1 MNIINDAYAQTPQS
15 GGGMSML
22 IMIGIFFV
30 IMYFMIIRPQNKRAK
45 EHNKLIDSLTN
56 GTEVVVSNGIMGKIV
71 GIKDDTIDLE
81 ISKGINIKVRKN
93 FSIYSSSKRINL
105 IFNMKIFSFKQIMV
119 IFVMLFSITY
129 SLPTFFNEVPNWLTS
144 INAKKM
150 NLGLDLKGGVH
161 F

>member
-45 EHNKLIDSLTN
+45 EHNKLIESLTN

-81 ISKGINIKVRKN
+81 ISKGINIKVRKIQYLQFFQKDQSNIQYEN
-93 FSIYSSSKRINL
+93 FL
-105 IFNMKIFSFKQIMV
+105 I
-119 IFVMLFSITY
+119 
-129 SLPTFFNEVPNWLTS
+129 
-144 INAKKM
+144 
-150 NLGLDLKGGVH
+150 
-161 F
+161 

>member
-71 GIKDDTIDLE
+71 CIKDDTIDLE

-93 FSIYSSSKRINL
+93 SVSTVLPKGSI
-105 IFNMKIFSFKQIMV
+105 
-119 IFVMLFSITY
+119 
-129 SLPTFFNEVPNWLTS
+129 
-144 INAKKM
+144 
-150 NLGLDLKGGVH
+150 
-161 F
+161 

>member
-1 MNIINDAYAQTPQS
+1 MNIINDVYAQTSQT

-71 GIKDDTIDLE
+71 SIKDDTIDLE

-93 FSIYSSSKRINL
+93 SVSTVLPKGSI
-105 IFNMKIFSFKQIMV
+105 
-119 IFVMLFSITY
+119 
-129 SLPTFFNEVPNWLTS
+129 
-144 INAKKM
+144 
-150 NLGLDLKGGVH
+150 
-161 F
+161 

>member
-93 FSIYSSSKRINL
+93 SVSTVLPKVSI
-105 IFNMKIFSFKQIMV
+105 
-119 IFVMLFSITY
+119 
-129 SLPTFFNEVPNWLTS
+129 
-144 INAKKM
+144 
-150 NLGLDLKGGVH
+150 
-161 F
+161 

>member
-71 GIKDDTIDLE
+71 GIKDDTIDL
-81 ISKGINIKVRKN
+81 
-93 FSIYSSSKRINL
+93 
-105 IFNMKIFSFKQIMV
+105 
-119 IFVMLFSITY
+119 
-129 SLPTFFNEVPNWLTS
+129 
-144 INAKKM
+144 
-150 NLGLDLKGGVH
+150 
-161 F
+161 

>member
-1 MNIINDAYAQTPQS
+1 MNIINDAYAQTPQT

-93 FSIYSSSKRINL
+93 SVSTVLPKGSI
-105 IFNMKIFSFKQIMV
+105 
-119 IFVMLFSITY
+119 
-129 SLPTFFNEVPNWLTS
+129 
-144 INAKKM
+144 
-150 NLGLDLKGGVH
+150 
-161 F
+161 

>member
-22 IMIGIFFV
+22 IMIGIFFI

-93 FSIYSSSKRINL
+93 SVSTVLPKGSI
-105 IFNMKIFSFKQIMV
+105 
-119 IFVMLFSITY
+119 
-129 SLPTFFNEVPNWLTS
+129 
-144 INAKKM
+144 
-150 NLGLDLKGGVH
+150 
-161 F
+161 

>member
-71 GIKDDTIDLE
+71 IKLDPDYKDQVVDA
-81 ISKGINIKVRKN
+81 INKFAEENNI
-93 FSIYSSSKRINL
+93 
-105 IFNMKIFSFKQIMV
+105 
-119 IFVMLFSITY
+119 
-129 SLPTFFNEVPNWLTS
+129 EVDVS
-144 INAKKM
+144 
-150 NLGLDLKGGVH
+150 
-161 F
+161 

>member
-81 ISKGINIKVRKN
+81 ISKGVNIKVRKN
-93 FSIYSSSKRINL
+93 SVSTVLPKGSI
-105 IFNMKIFSFKQIMV
+105 
-119 IFVMLFSITY
+119 
-129 SLPTFFNEVPNWLTS
+129 
-144 INAKKM
+144 
-150 NLGLDLKGGVH
+150 
-161 F
+161 

>member
-1 MNIINDAYAQTPQS
+1 MNIINNAYAQTPQT

-71 GIKDDTIDLE
+71 SIKDDTIDLE

-93 FSIYSSSKRINL
+93 SVSTVLPKGSI
-105 IFNMKIFSFKQIMV
+105 
-119 IFVMLFSITY
+119 
-129 SLPTFFNEVPNWLTS
+129 
-144 INAKKM
+144 
-150 NLGLDLKGGVH
+150 
-161 F
+161 

>member
-93 FSIYSSSKRINL
+93 SVSTVLPKGSI
-105 IFNMKIFSFKQIMV
+105 
-119 IFVMLFSITY
+119 
-129 SLPTFFNEVPNWLTS
+129 
-144 INAKKM
+144 
-150 NLGLDLKGGVH
+150 
-161 F
+161 